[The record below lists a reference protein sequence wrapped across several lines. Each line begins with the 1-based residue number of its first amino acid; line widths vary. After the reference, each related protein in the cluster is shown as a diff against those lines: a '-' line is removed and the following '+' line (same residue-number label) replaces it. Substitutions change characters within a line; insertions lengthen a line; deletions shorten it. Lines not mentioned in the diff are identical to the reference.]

1 LIFFVYPNP
10 KGSEENQFAP
20 LGAGVTKLIFER
32 TRKVLLILIRFNM
45 KTYKSNK
52 RDPIRLLYILFLII
66 SPLQLASA
74 QQKIGFGIHA
84 SPIIS
89 WFSTD
94 ISQIRNN
101 GARPGFNFGLT
112 YSKYF
117 AANYSFTSGIN
128 LLNTSGRLISNDT
141 SYINISGIKSKV
153 LPGKPVVYKI
163 QYLTFPIGLKLQTNQ
178 IGYITFFSDLGLVP
192 KVVINRKL
200 DIPSLSMSRVN
211 GSDEIRL
218 FNLSY
223 HVTAG
228 IEYSLGGTT
237 ALVFGLDYDN
247 NFLDITKDTGTKRA
261 DRVSQKILSFRFGV
275 NF

>member
-1 LIFFVYPNP
+1 MIQKANIISGAKKLIFF
-10 KGSEENQFAP
+10 
-20 LGAGVTKLIFER
+20 
-32 TRKVLLILIRFNM
+32 LILVYGFVF
-45 KTYKSNK
+45 T
-52 RDPIRLLYILFLII
+52 
-66 SPLQLASA
+66 SA
-74 QQKIGFGIHA
+74 QQRIGFGIHA
-84 SPIIS
+84 DPVIS

-117 AANYSFTSGIN
+117 APNYSFTTGIS
-128 LLNTSGRLISNDT
+128 LLSTSGRLVSSDT
-141 SYINISGIKSKV
+141 TFIDISGTRSKV
-153 LPGKPVVYKI
+153 LPNNPVVYKI
-163 QYLTFPIGLKLQTNQ
+163 QYLTFPVGLKLQTNQ

-200 DIPSLSMSRVN
+200 DIPSLSMSGEK

-247 NFLDITKDTGTKRA
+247 NFLDITKDPGSRRTNK
-261 DRVSQKILSFRFGV
+261 VSQKIFSFRFGV